1 VSLRKIN
8 EKMNTF
14 VETQN
19 PIFFMK
25 TTTLL
30 SVLLL
35 YASTI
40 QAQTLQE
47 AKTSELAGM
56 SAERFK
62 RIDGLLKDQIDK
74 KWLPGAVAIVARNGV
89 ITYHQA
95 LGTSGIGND
104 QAMKKN
110 DIFRIAS
117 MTKPVTTIAMMLLL
131 EEGKYMLD
139 EPVAKYIPE
148 FKTMNVL
155 DKFNEKDT
163 TYTTIPAKRPIT
175 IRQLLTHTSGIGYG
189 FTDKTTGSIYA
200 KAKLTDLATTNKMT
214 IADEVKILA
223 TLPLLH
229 EPGAKFTYSL
239 STDVLGYLVEV
250 LSGMNLSDYCEK
262 HIFQPIGM
270 TDTHFFR
277 PEADETR
284 IVNVYGEN
292 KEGTLVKY
300 SPDSPEAKRL
310 SFPTRG
316 AKTYFSGGSGL
327 SSTALDYAK
336 FLQMIVNGGTYNGR
350 RLVSRK
356 TIELMSTN
364 QIGDLTLGGGTQFGF
379 GLSILTEKGTFR
391 QLSSAGRLAWGGAF
405 NTTFWIDPKEKMVVV
420 LMTQIYPTSHQSELY
435 TKFETLV
442 YQSIID

>member
-1 VSLRKIN
+1 MK
-8 EKMNTF
+8 
-14 VETQN
+14 
-19 PIFFMK
+19 K
-25 TTTLL
+25 TTLFL
-30 SVLLL
+30 AFSLCVGL
-35 YASTI
+35 A
-40 QAQTLQE
+40 QAQNLQE
-47 AKTSELAGM
+47 SKTPESAGM
-56 SAERFK
+56 SAERLK
-62 RIDGLLKDQIDK
+62 RVDALLKEQIDK

-89 ITYHQA
+89 VTYHQA
-95 LGTSGIGND
+95 IGTSGIGND
-104 QAMKKN
+104 QTMKKT
-110 DIFRIAS
+110 DVFRIAS
-117 MTKPVTTIAMMLLL
+117 MTKPVTTVAMMLLL
-131 EEGKYMLD
+131 EDGKYMLD
-139 EPVAKYIPE
+139 EPVAKYIPA
-148 FKTMNVL
+148 FKTMQVL

-189 FTDKTTGSIYA
+189 FTDKTTGAIYA
-200 KAKLTDLATTNKMT
+200 KAKLTDLATTDKMT

-250 LSGMNLSDYCEK
+250 LSGTNLSDFCEK
-262 HIFQPIGM
+262 RIFQPIGM

-277 PEADETR
+277 PETDETR
-284 IVNVYGEN
+284 LVNVYGEN
-292 KEGTLVKY
+292 KEGALIKY
-300 SPDSPEAKRL
+300 TPDSPEAKRL

-336 FLQMIVNGGTYNGR
+336 FLQMLLNSGTYNGTK
-350 RLVSRK
+350 LLSRK
-356 TIELMSTN
+356 TVELMSTN
-364 QIGDLTLGGGTQFGF
+364 QIGDLTLGGGTQFGL
-379 GLSILTEKGTFR
+379 GLSILTDKGTFR